1 MTNEDVRQ
9 IRAEYKVVQGN
20 SRKATNVIELA
31 TRYGISQQMVRDIAK
46 RRRYGEIKWIIR
58 M

>member
-46 RRRYGEIKWIIR
+46 RKRYGDVK
-58 M
+58 